1 MKSHLS
7 QELTATRL
15 MSLLYDRSLGLDLE
29 SRAVLLEELSAE
41 AGWSEQFRIE
51 LYGEL
56 EDLLEPNMAQS
67 EAWNI
72 IRRTVKHYWREY
84 GISVSGT

>member
-7 QELTATRL
+7 QELAASRL
-15 MSLLYDRSLGLDLE
+15 LCLLYDQGLGLDLE
-29 SRAVLLEELSAE
+29 SRAILMEELSDE
-41 AGWSEQFRIE
+41 AGWDEQFRIE

-56 EDLLEPNMAQS
+56 EDLLKPNMSQD

-72 IRRTVKHYWREY
+72 IRRAIKHYWREY
-84 GISVSGT
+84 GISVSGS